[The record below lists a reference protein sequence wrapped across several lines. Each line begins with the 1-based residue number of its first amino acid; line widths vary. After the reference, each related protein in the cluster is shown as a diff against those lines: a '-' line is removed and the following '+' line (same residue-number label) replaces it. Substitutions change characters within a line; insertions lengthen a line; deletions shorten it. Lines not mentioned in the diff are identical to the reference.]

1 METEDDLTSQNE
13 EETLMR
19 RAMMLTIGVILALM
33 AAAPLASATQ
43 AAEDGTL
50 QARVGKLGATWWQWA
65 GSDPTATNSVVGSYS
80 YKTDV
85 GAIKCDGSN
94 PSSAWFLAG
103 TADGSAVTRD
113 CRAPAD
119 TRIFFPVVTFVCG
132 PAWSDPYNTEE
143 ELRAECN
150 GLVDAALEGATP
162 YATVDGKQVR
172 MVRADTPAFEAKVP
186 ADNPFGVVGGTSI
199 SVADGL
205 WVVFPRGLSNGRH
218 TVRFGGTFTNPFDP
232 GSTFSQ
238 DNTYRLRVK

>member
-1 METEDDLTSQNE
+1 MGTEDDLTSQNE
-13 EETLMR
+13 EEMLMR
-19 RAMMLTIGVILALM
+19 RAIVLTIGVILALM
-33 AAAPLASATQ
+33 VAAPLASATQ
-43 AAEDGTL
+43 AAQDGTL

-80 YKTDV
+80 YKAEV

-94 PSSAWFLAG
+94 PRAAWFLAG

-119 TRIFFPVVTFVCG
+119 TRIFFPINTFVCG
-132 PAWSDPYNTEE
+132 PAWSDPFNTEE

-172 MVRADTPAFEAKVP
+172 MVRADTRRSRRPCP
-186 ADNPFGVVGGTSI
+186 RIIRSGS
-199 SVADGL
+199 SVARASRWRMASGWYFRGAFL
-205 WVVFPRGLSNGRH
+205 TAGTRSGSGERSPTPSIPAPPSPRTTPTISR
-218 TVRFGGTFTNPFDP
+218 
-232 GSTFSQ
+232 
-238 DNTYRLRVK
+238 